1 MKNNRWL
8 GFAMVLPFCGC
19 LTNYYEQYYVDTEG
33 QQKTIYSKD
42 SKSVE
47 LKIATTEE
55 EVLDLIED
63 GYASIGY
70 SSFTGP
76 YTPMSL
82 AVDTA
87 KKHGATLAL
96 LDIKYKTTKQYT
108 SVMFL
113 PSYSTS
119 YSQGTVSAAAFG
131 SSGSMYGYGSYSG
144 TTTTT
149 TVNAVP
155 VQREMQIYSH
165 DAMFF
170 REIDVS
176 GLYGIKLFVP
186 KRLPT
191 EEANSSIQV
200 RVMAVFRGT
209 QADRDGIKRGQIV
222 KSINGKKI
230 LTRKDILPYEK
241 NIGLIKSV
249 EVEDEK

>member
-1 MKNNRWL
+1 MKIIRL
-8 GFAMVLPFCGC
+8 LRFVVALPICGC
-19 LTNYYEQYYVDTEG
+19 LTNYYEQYYVDTVG
-33 QQKTIYSKD
+33 QVKTAPAPGVQ
-42 SKSVE
+42 SVE

-55 EVLDLIED
+55 DVLNLIED

-87 KKHGATLAL
+87 EKHGASLAL
-96 LDIKYKTTKQYT
+96 LDIRYKQTKQYT

-113 PSYSTS
+113 PSYSSS
-119 YSQGTVSAAAFG
+119 YSHGTVST
-131 SSGSMYGYGSYSG
+131 SYGYGSYSG

-149 TVNAVP
+149 TLNAVP
-155 VQREMQIYSH
+155 VQREVEIYSH

-170 REIDVS
+170 RKIDTS
-176 GLYGIKLFVP
+176 GLYGVMLFVP

-191 EEANSSIQV
+191 EKADEPIQV

-209 QADRDGIKRGQIV
+209 QAERDGIRRGQIV
-222 KSINGKKI
+222 KAVNGKAI
-230 LTRKDILPYEK
+230 RTRRDVAAFVNAPE
-241 NIGLIKSV
+241 LITNV
-249 EVEDEK
+249 EVADEK